1 MAKAVGTGQGPTTVH
16 ITLQGKGGVGKSFV
30 SSLLAQY
37 YRQQEQPVHC
47 FDTDPINPTLA
58 QYRALNAERINV
70 LKRGAINEKEFD
82 TMVERVC
89 TNAGV
94 FIVDTGATTFV
105 PLWNY
110 VLENEVLSLLAKQGR
125 QVYVHC
131 VVTGGQALP
140 DTLNGFEKLAQTTHE
155 RNVIV
160 WLNEYFGEVE
170 GFTDLKVTQDNVE
183 KLVGSVMIRERNPQT
198 FGDDVKQMLQKRMTF
213 DEAIRSEQF
222 NLVSKQRLSII
233 RRDIFEQI
241 EQLALT

>member
-1 MAKAVGTGQGPTTVH
+1 VAKANANGNGPATVH

-37 YRQQEQPVHC
+37 FQQRDRPVHC

-58 QYRALNAERINV
+58 QYPALNAERVNV
-70 LKRGAINEKEFD
+70 LRRGGINDKEFD
-82 TMVERVC
+82 TMVDRMC
-89 TNAGV
+89 TSAGV
-94 FIVDTGATTFV
+94 IVVDTGATTFV

-110 VLENEVLSLLAKQGR
+110 VLENEIMRLLRKHGR
-125 QVYVHC
+125 QVYIHS
-131 VVTGGQALP
+131 VVAGGQALS
-140 DTLNGFEKLAQTTHE
+140 DTLNGFEKLAQTTQE

-170 GFTDLKVTQDNVE
+170 GFTDLKVTQDNLE

-198 FGDDVKQMLQKRMTF
+198 YGDDVRQMLQRRLTF
-213 DEAIRSEQF
+213 EEAIRSEEF
-222 NLVSKQRLSII
+222 SLVSKQRLTIF

-241 EQLALT
+241 EQLALV